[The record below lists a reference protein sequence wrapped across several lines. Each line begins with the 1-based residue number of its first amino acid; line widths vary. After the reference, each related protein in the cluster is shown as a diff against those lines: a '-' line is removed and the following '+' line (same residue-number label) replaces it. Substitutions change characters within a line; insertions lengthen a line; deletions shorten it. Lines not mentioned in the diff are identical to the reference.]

1 MIIGN
6 RGGTNVGESLRRAG
20 IGLGWNVTFCESKEA
35 NSEHLWIQ
43 RLTWHFAGHRPARLS
58 KFAGLV
64 RRIAEGA
71 RPEFLISTGFSPLT
85 VRTLSCLKR
94 LGIRC
99 LHYSTDDPW
108 NPSQY
113 APWFLR
119 TLPFYDRVF
128 STRRANLED
137 FRRLGCPQV
146 SYMPFAY
153 DPELFYPEEPLKEE
167 IKYDILFVGGAD
179 DDRAP
184 ILNEIL
190 QSGLRVALY
199 GDHWGRYKFLRQ
211 WHLGRANQA
220 MLRVLTFSIPINLCL
235 CRRAN
240 RDGHVMRSF
249 EIPAA
254 GGFMIAEDTR
264 EHREIFGEEGGCVLY
279 FADPREAIAKANW
292 ALQHPRARC
301 RMAAAAHSRIIE
313 GANTYADRLQQMLSM
328 NVQ

>member
-20 IGLGWNVTFCESKEA
+20 IGLGWNIIFCESKEA

-43 RLTWHFAGHRPARLS
+43 RLTWHLAGHRPARLS
-58 KFAGLV
+58 IFARLV

-71 RPEFLISTGFSPLT
+71 RPGFLISTGFSPLT
-85 VRTLSCLKR
+85 VRTLSSLKS

-113 APWFLR
+113 AQWLLR
-119 TLPFYDRVF
+119 TLPFYDCVF

-137 FRRLGCPQV
+137 FRKIGCSQV

-167 IKYDILFVGGAD
+167 SKYDILFVGGAD

-184 ILNEIL
+184 ILNEII
-190 QSGLRVALY
+190 QSGLRIALY
-199 GDHWGRYKFLRQ
+199 GDHWGGYKFLRQ
-211 WHLGRANQA
+211 WHLGRASQD
-220 MLRVLTFSIPINLCL
+220 MLRLLTSSIPINLCL

-254 GGFMIAEDTR
+254 RGFMIAEDTR
-264 EHREIFGEEGGCVLY
+264 EHRELFGEEGDCVLY
-279 FADPREAIAKANW
+279 FTDAREAIAKANW
-292 ALQHPRARC
+292 ALQHPQSRW
-301 RMAAAAHSRIIE
+301 RMAAAAHTRIIT
-313 GANTYADRLQQMLSM
+313 GANTYADRLQEMLST